1 MVYKLTTQMKT
12 VASAVLIAIALLS
25 ATPAS
30 AQQENGTWR
39 KTIIVATLDGTTME
53 YLIDQNTKVRIEK
66 PNLVVETEGVVLN
79 FELENMSQV
88 RYGQRWVS
96 AISQTTMDNG
106 QPFKWDNE
114 TIFFD
119 NLPKNTQIEVI
130 AADGKQ
136 VMSRQLS
143 GETQLSLDKLTNG
156 VYLVKVNQ
164 TTYKIIKR

>member
-1 MVYKLTTQMKT
+1 MKT
-12 VASAVLIAIALLS
+12 VASAVLMAIALLS

>member
-12 VASAVLIAIALLS
+12 VASAVLMAIALLS